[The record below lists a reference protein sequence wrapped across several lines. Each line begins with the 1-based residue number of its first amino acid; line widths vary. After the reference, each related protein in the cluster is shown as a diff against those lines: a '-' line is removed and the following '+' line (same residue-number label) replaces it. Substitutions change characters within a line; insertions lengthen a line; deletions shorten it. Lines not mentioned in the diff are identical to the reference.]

1 MSRDTGLR
9 KFFLNLGGQ
18 SGTDS
23 TAVNMAGLRIIKE
36 FNAFSKNDGFLQGN
50 VLEIS
55 LVDDLVVMIQF
66 EFGQGLFVSEKHEN
80 APYHLIRI
88 PYYTYGKIARQERRE
103 IIHAEIF

>member
-1 MSRDTGLR
+1 MNLSGQAGADSAAMNMTGFR
-9 KFFLNLGGQ
+9 
-18 SGTDS
+18 
-23 TAVNMAGLRIIKE
+23 VIKE

-66 EFGQGLFVSEKHEN
+66 EFGQSLFVSEKHEN

-88 PYYTYGKIARQERRE
+88 PYYTYGKIARQERKE
-103 IIHAEIF
+103 IVHAEIF